1 MKRFAESIRYMC
13 SDEDGKFRMSELVGG
28 ILFALLIPT
37 LWVLLYA
44 IGCN

>member
-1 MKRFAESIRYMC
+1 MKRFVESIRYMC
-13 SDEDGKFRMSELVGG
+13 SDEDGKFHASELAGG
-28 ILFALLIPT
+28 LSLALLIPM